1 MTNPPKPPRRQQLRA
16 IHTRE
21 RILDVAGQLFV
32 RDGYRGASLTEICTR
47 AQAPKASL
55 YRHFPEGKFSIAKT
69 IMTDTLSMDGLKPQ
83 RLKLQE
89 VVDIGMI
96 LAYRIS
102 NEDAMEAA
110 LKLSF
115 ENDAPE
121 TYGTPW
127 NDWTAFNTTQLAE
140 AQEQGELRPFVDL
153 AEQAD
158 QLAGC
163 WSGMVLMSKT
173 LDRSMSGVERR
184 MARFYMNFMDVVA
197 IDDVRR
203 QLDISTGRGS
213 ALMCAFYE
221 ENSDESDGDGGLD
234 E

>member
-1 MTNPPKPPRRQQLRA
+1 MTTPPKPPRRQQQRA
-16 IHTRE
+16 INTRQ
-21 RILDVAGQLFV
+21 RILDVAGQIFV
-32 RDGYRGASLTEICTR
+32 KDGYRGASLTEICTR

-69 IMTDTLSMDGLKPQ
+69 IMTDTLSMDGLQPQ

-127 NDWTAFNTTQLAE
+127 NDWSAFNTGQLTE
-140 AQEQGELRPFVDL
+140 AQERGELRPFVDL

-163 WSGMVLMSKT
+163 WSGIVLISKT
-173 LDRSMSGVERR
+173 LDRDMSGVERR
-184 MARFYMNFMDVVA
+184 MSRYYMNFMDSVA
-197 IDDVRR
+197 IEDVRR
-203 QLDISTGRGS
+203 QLDISTGRGA
-213 ALMCAFYE
+213 ALMRAFYE
-221 ENSDESDGDGGLD
+221 GNSDEGDGGAGLD